1 MNEGA
6 DDMSEHTRTV
16 SEWQVEGMTCQHC
29 VASVTEE
36 LTEVPGVETV
46 DVDLESGRVTV
57 TSSAGLQRQDVAAAV
72 TTAGYA
78 LV

>member
-1 MNEGA
+1 
-6 DDMSEHTRTV
+6 
-16 SEWQVEGMTCQHC
+16 MTCHHC

-36 LTEVPGVETV
+36 LTEVPGVESV

-57 TSSAGLQRQDVAAAV
+57 TSSAELQRQDVDAAV